1 MPNGVP
7 VRSTLPVAP
16 VIGLSRSSLLF
27 GWAGVATDVSRYRIG
42 RREAVRRA
50 RDAHSSFARERQ
62 RCLSSR
68 SRSRCMESAL
78 SLSTGIGRDLHASA
92 RRCGRPSGL
101 NGCPCSNFSA
111 EGAPRPRASRARG
124 RGFETRRAPL
134 QDRPAQARRWA
145 FGGLE
150 PAVRRAGAELSAKQR
165 RSPCG
170 ALFRVPASPS
180 GLVVLTGVRLGLD
193 DVEVLVER
201 DGDEARVLVGVDLVG
216 SIRVLCRVRWSRCR
230 PWRRAA
236 PPPPRPWPWRGHR
249 RSAASGSGCHGG
261 RRGCRLARR
270 GPGRSWW
277 RGP

>member
-101 NGCPCSNFSA
+101 NGCPCSHFSA

-124 RGFETRRAPL
+124 RGFETRRA
-134 QDRPAQARRWA
+134 
-145 FGGLE
+145 
-150 PAVRRAGAELSAKQR
+150 
-165 RSPCG
+165 
-170 ALFRVPASPS
+170 
-180 GLVVLTGVRLGLD
+180 
-193 DVEVLVER
+193 
-201 DGDEARVLVGVDLVG
+201 VG
-216 SIRVLCRVRWSRCR
+216 
-230 PWRRAA
+230 RAA
-236 PPPPRPWPWRGHR
+236 PWERRRRERRRREEPRATPRR
-249 RSAASGSGCHGG
+249 RSRSAL
-261 RRGCRLARR
+261 RGCRPVSTRISITMRAARQAFS
-270 GPGRSWW
+270 G
-277 RGP
+277 